1 MSPLHENA
9 KKFRIKANQEAE
21 NKVVFLVNFMSKNLL
36 KL

>member
-9 KKFRIKANQEAE
+9 KKFRIKANQEAD
-21 NKVVFLVNFMSKNLL
+21 NKAVFLVIFMSKNLL